1 MPIRLVPLLLLVFL
15 FPLRLFAHEFWI
27 DRAAYRIGADQE
39 IVAQL
44 RVGQKF
50 KGVVQRYFPSYITRF
65 EVIRDGRATEV
76 TARLGDDPALRMAA
90 LGEGLL
96 VVVHETNDSV
106 LVYSDGEVFREF
118 VRSKGFPELIEVH
131 AERGLPDAEFPE
143 KYRRFAKS
151 LIAAGSGAGADERVG
166 LRTEIVAL
174 ANPYTDD
181 LGGGLPVQVF
191 YDGAPRANAQ
201 VDIFARLDEETVEI
215 SQTRTNDDGVAVIPV
230 RPGVEYLIDSVLI
243 LPLPNNDPDRGPV
256 WESLWASLTFET
268 PE

>member
-1 MPIRLVPLLLLVFL
+1 MPIRLVPLLLLVVL
-15 FPLRLFAHEFWI
+15 SPVRLLAHEFWI
-27 DRAAYRIGADQE
+27 DPAAYRIAADQE

-65 EVIRDGRATEV
+65 EVIRNGAATAV
-76 TARLGDDPALRMAA
+76 TGRLGDDPALRMEP
-90 LGEGLL
+90 LGDGLL
-96 VVVHETNDSV
+96 IVVHETSDSV
-106 LVYSDGEVFREF
+106 LVYGEAELFREF
-118 VRSKGFPELIEVH
+118 VRSKGFPEIIAAH

-151 LIAAGSGAGADERVG
+151 LIAAGSGAGSDEQVG

-181 LGGGLPVQVF
+181 LGGALPVQVF

-201 VDIFARLDEETVEI
+201 VDIFARLGEDTVEV
-215 SQTRTNDDGVAVIPV
+215 SKTRTDENGVAVIPV

-256 WESLWASLTFET
+256 WESLWASLTFEM